1 MSKLVALLRM
11 PNDEVSRSVQLFQ
24 SADGQIT
31 MGTNNPPL
39 SPEDV
44 ERFGPNPLTRFRTN
58 LASVEERITL
68 ACARAGR
75 DRASVRLLPVTKT
88 VPAQILRYAFQVG
101 ISTFGENKIQEAMS
115 KCEALHDL
123 AIDWSIVC
131 TEAVVAAVEIGVC
144 QLAVP
149 CFCNGS
155 ADVAAPIQARL
166 FPLRNLRPADASFA
180 HVPWSLA

>member
-1 MSKLVALLRM
+1 
-11 PNDEVSRSVQLFQ
+11 
-24 SADGQIT
+24 

-88 VPAQILRYAFQVG
+88 VPAQILRYAFEVG

-131 TEAVVAAVEIGVC
+131 TEAVVAAVEIGGR
-144 QLAVP
+144 QLAVA
-149 CFCNGS
+149 CFCTGS

-166 FPLRNLRPADASFA
+166 FPLRNLRPAAASFA